1 MKRILA
7 LSAALVL
14 GIALLAGPALA
25 KTLVVAHDTNFKP
38 FEFKDEKGEYTGFDI
53 ELWKEI
59 AKRLGLEYKMQPMDF
74 NGIIPGLQT
83 AQVDVG
89 IAAMT
94 ITDERAKVVD
104 FSDPY
109 YDSGLSI
116 LVRADNDTIT
126 KLEDL
131 EGKVVATKL
140 GTSSPD
146 FLKANAKTKELKLFP
161 NNDGMFFELQAGRAE
176 AAFFDLPVVQEYA
189 NTAGKGKVKVVGPV
203 YEGQSYGIAFPKGSE
218 LRDKVNAALKEI
230 RDDGTYEKLYVKWF
244 GEAPKSKAA
253 Q

>member
-1 MKRILA
+1 MKRIFTLT
-7 LSAALVL
+7 AALVL
-14 GIALLAGPALA
+14 GVALMAGPALA
-25 KTLVVAHDTNFKP
+25 KNLVVAHDTNFKP
-38 FEFKDEKGEYTGFDI
+38 FEFKDETTGEYTGFDI

-59 AKRLGLEYKMQPMDF
+59 AARLNLEYKMQPMDF

-89 IAAMT
+89 IAGMT
-94 ITDERAKVVD
+94 ITEERGKVVD

-116 LVRADNDTIT
+116 LVRADDDTIT
-126 KLEDL
+126 TKEDL

-146 FLKANAKTKELKLFP
+146 FLKANVNTKELKLFP
-161 NNDGMFFELQAGRAE
+161 NNDGMFFELLAGRAD

-189 NTAGKGKVKVVGPV
+189 STAGKDKVKVVGPV

-218 LRDKVNAALKEI
+218 LRDKVNEALKEI
-230 RDDGTYEKLYVKWF
+230 KADGTYEQLYIKWF
-244 GEAPKSKAA
+244 GEAPKSK
-253 Q
+253 

>member
-1 MKRILA
+1 MKRIITLV
-7 LSAALVL
+7 AALTL
-14 GIALLAGPALA
+14 GLALLAGPALA

-38 FEFKDEKGEYTGFDI
+38 FEFKGDDGEYTGFDI
-53 ELWKEI
+53 ELWKAI
-59 AKRLGLEYKMQPMDF
+59 ADKLGLDYKMQPMDF

-83 AQVDVG
+83 AQIDAG
-89 IAAMT
+89 IAGMT

-116 LVRADNDTIT
+116 LVMADNDTIT
-126 KLEDL
+126 TVEDL

-146 FLKANAKTKELKLFP
+146 FLKENAKTKETKLFP
-161 NNDGMFFELQAGRAE
+161 NNDGMFFELQAGRAD

-189 NTAGKGKVKVVGPV
+189 MTAGKGQVKVVGPV

-218 LRDKVNAALKEI
+218 LRDQVNEALQALK
-230 RDDGTYEKLYVKWF
+230 DDGTYEKLYIKWF
-244 GEAPKSKAA
+244 GEAPKFK
-253 Q
+253 

>member
-1 MKRILA
+1 MKRIFV

-14 GIALLAGPALA
+14 GFALLAGPALA

-38 FEFKDEKGEYTGFDI
+38 FEFKDEKGKYTGFDI

-83 AQVDVG
+83 SQVGVG

-116 LVRADNDTIT
+116 LVKADDDKIT

-131 EGKVVATKL
+131 AGKVVATKL

-146 FLKANAKTKELKLFP
+146 FLKANVKTKELKLFP
-161 NNDGMFFELQAGRAE
+161 NNDGMFFELLAGRAD

-244 GEAPKSKAA
+244 GEAPKSKE
-253 Q
+253 

>member
-1 MKRILA
+1 MKLIFA

-14 GIALLAGPALA
+14 GLALVAGPALA

-38 FEFKDEKGEYTGFDI
+38 FEFKNAKGEYTGFYI
-53 ELWKEI
+53 ELWKEV
-59 AKRLGLEYKMQPMDF
+59 AKRLGLDYKMQPMDF

-89 IAAMT
+89 IAGMT
-94 ITDERAKVVD
+94 INDERAKVVD

-116 LVRADNDTIT
+116 LVRADDDKIT
-126 KLEDL
+126 KVEDL

-146 FLKANAKTKELKLFP
+146 FLKANVKTKELKLFP
-161 NNDGMFFELQAGRAE
+161 NNDGMFFELQAGRAD

-189 NTAGKGKVKVVGPV
+189 NTAGKGKAKVVGPV
-203 YEGQSYGIAFPKGSE
+203 YEGQSYGIAFPKGSD
-218 LRDKVNAALKEI
+218 LRDKVNEALKAM
-230 RDDGTYEKLYVKWF
+230 RADGSYEKLYIEWF
-244 GEAPKSKAA
+244 GEAPKSK
-253 Q
+253 

>member
-1 MKRILA
+1 MKRIFA
-7 LSAALVL
+7 LCAALVL
-14 GIALLAGPALA
+14 GLTLMAGPAMA
-25 KTLVVAHDTNFKP
+25 KTLIVAHDTNFKP

-59 AKRLGLEYKMQPMDF
+59 AKRLGLDCKMQAMDF

-83 AQVDVG
+83 AQIDVG
-89 IAAMT
+89 IAGMT

-116 LVRADNDTIT
+116 LVRADDNSIL
-126 KLEDL
+126 KIEDL

-146 FLKANAKTKELKLFP
+146 FLKANVKTKELKLFP
-161 NNDGMFFELQAGRAE
+161 NNDGMFFELQAGRAD

-203 YEGQSYGIAFPKGSE
+203 YEGQSYGIAFPKGGD
-218 LRDKVNAALKEI
+218 LRDKVNKALAEMKA
-230 RDDGTYEKLYVKWF
+230 DGSYKALYIKWF
-244 GEAPKSKAA
+244 GEEPKTK